1 MTPIDPPALQFSVT
15 HIAQSMLHL
24 LAAAELSLPELSR
37 MEINFPAP
45 SFAEFWASRSRSD
58 LMEQKRT
65 FIEWDSVFYQQPFFL
80 THIHFCLTHNPS
92 FLTHNPSFLTHNPSF
107 LTPNPS
113 FLTHNPSFLTP
124 NPSFLT
130 HNPSFLTHNP
140 SLLTHNPSFLTPLF
154 CDPQPFSFL
163 SDPEPRSAHF
173 LFDP

>member
-65 FIEWDSVFYQQPFFL
+65 FIEWDSVFLPTTLFSDPHPFL
-80 THIHFCLTHNPS
+80 S
-92 FLTHNPSFLTHNPSF
+92 
-107 LTPNPS
+107 
-113 FLTHNPSFLTP
+113 
-124 NPSFLT
+124 
-130 HNPSFLTHNP
+130 
-140 SLLTHNPSFLTPLF
+140 
-154 CDPQPFSFL
+154 DPQPFFSDPQPFL
-163 SDPEPRSAHF
+163 SDPQPFFSDPQPFFSDPQPFFSDPQPFFSDPQPFFSDPQPFFTDPQPFFSDPSF
-173 LFDP
+173 L